1 MFDTQTAVSRLNANC
16 HTSRPCCWLNTPGF
30 RSKERKAMKTTLK
43 PIFSNFKEDDPCPNL
58 AKPSEGVAIHPD
70 LQSTFQE
77 RCNASD
83 CARQDSLQTGQY
95 TWTQLKFCNDKNWLS
110 FTLKW
115 PKGAFK
121 PLSNASTA
129 QYACGKSLDSF
140 VFSSFGSNIGK
151 SILEEKGLIGLAFY
165 ITTLHLCQ

>member
-1 MFDTQTAVSRLNANC
+1 
-16 HTSRPCCWLNTPGF
+16 
-30 RSKERKAMKTTLK
+30 MKTTLK
-43 PIFSNFKEDDPCPNL
+43 PIFSNFKENDPCPNL
-58 AKPSEGVAIHPD
+58 AKPSGGVAIHPD

-83 CARQDSLQTGQY
+83 CARQDSLQ

-121 PLSNASTA
+121 PLSNASNCAICVWEITGQLCVFLFWLKHRQKHFGGERAHWPCFLHHYTTPLSVAANHFCRILTEKSQSSETQHTTA
-129 QYACGKSLDSF
+129 YSRR
-140 VFSSFGSNIGK
+140 
-151 SILEEKGLIGLAFY
+151 
-165 ITTLHLCQ
+165 